1 MFPVFKLYYTAVV
14 IKQYGIV
21 QKQAHRWMNY
31 KSSPEINSC
40 LYGQLDDKGGRNIQ
54 WGEYSSSINKVE
66 KIG

>member
-1 MFPVFKLYYTAVV
+1 
-14 IKQYGIV
+14 
-21 QKQAHRWMNY
+21 MNY